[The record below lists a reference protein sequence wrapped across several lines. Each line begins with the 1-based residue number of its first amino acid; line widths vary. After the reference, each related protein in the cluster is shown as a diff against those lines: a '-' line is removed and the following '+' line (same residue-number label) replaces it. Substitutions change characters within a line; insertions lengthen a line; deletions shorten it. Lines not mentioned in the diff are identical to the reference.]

1 MKQKIFKLLKLAYAA
16 TATVLASM
24 QLNSQDNSNIA
35 QQIQTNQPNRETLD
49 SINYYFNNSK
59 ITDRSII
66 DYLPEESRQLLSL
79 NESQLY
85 LLPHEMSC
93 PSGTYYVSEVKLMK
107 KSNVVIDA
115 ELFAETEQDIR
126 LEAREAVKDNML
138 TRRQQR
144 GKIKNDQ
151 IIQYTI
157 NENLIDMELYSQM
170 LAAQAQA
177 DPTTG
182 WNGVPLSKRA
192 GSIMGPSGKET
203 YYNLKMDRVV
213 QIMHNMGFEGE
224 YWIRADGAKMLGPY
238 IMIAAH
244 LGIRPKGTL
253 VETSMGLGIV
263 ADTGTFA
270 QYNMYQ
276 IDIATAW

>member
-1 MKQKIFKLLKLAYAA
+1 MKQKIFKLLKLAYVA

-35 QQIQTNQPNRETLD
+35 QQIQANQPNRETTI
-49 SINYYFNNSK
+49 STSYYFNNSK
-59 ITDRSII
+59 IVDLSIV
-66 DYLPEESRQLLSL
+66 DYLPEESCQLLSL
-79 NESQLY
+79 NDSQSY

-93 PSGTYYVSEVKLMK
+93 PPGTYYVGEIEIIK
-107 KSNVVIDA
+107 KSDAVIDA
-115 ELFAETEQDIR
+115 ELFAETKDDIR

-144 GKIKNDQ
+144 GKIKNNQ
-151 IIQYTI
+151 IIQPTI

-177 DPTTG
+177 IPTTG

-238 IMIAAH
+238 IMVAAH

-253 VETSMGLGIV
+253 VETSMGLGV
-263 ADTGTFA
+263 VCDTGTFA
-270 QYNMYQ
+270 IYNPTQ
-276 IDIATAW
+276 IDIAVNW